1 MGDFSGFFANAA
13 AWALPVLIAIT
24 FHEAAH
30 GWAALKLGDDTAKR
44 LGRVT
49 FNPLKHVDPIG
60 TVAVP
65 GLLLVLGAPFLF
77 GWAKPVPVNFR
88 RLLNPRRDMILVAA
102 AGPGVNILLAFVS
115 ALLLHTIEY
124 LPAYAAVWSVEML
137 QRSILINLILA
148 VFNMMPVPPLDGG
161 RIAVGLL
168 PRPLALPLAR
178 LEPYGF
184 LIIIGVII
192 LLPMVGRE
200 VGVDLSVFHHV
211 ILAIVAVLWQAILT
225 LTGLR

>member
-1 MGDFSGFFANAA
+1 VGDLPAFLLNAS

-30 GWAALKLGDDTAKR
+30 GWAALQLGDDTAKR

-49 FNPLKHVDPIG
+49 FNPIKHVDPIG

-65 GLLLVLGAPFLF
+65 GLLLVMGAPFLF
-77 GWAKPVPVNFR
+77 GWARPVPVDFTRLFR
-88 RLLNPRRDMILVAA
+88 PRRDMILVAA

-124 LPAYAAVWSVEML
+124 LPAYAAGWTVEML

-168 PRPLALPLAR
+168 PRPLAMPLAR
-178 LEPYGF
+178 LERFGF
-184 LIIIGVII
+184 LIIIGVFI
-192 LLPMVGRE
+192 LVPMLGRE
-200 VGVDLSVFHHV
+200 IGVDLSVFHHV
-211 ILAIVAVLWQAILT
+211 ILTIVALLWEAILT

>member
-1 MGDFSGFFANAA
+1 MGDLPAFLLNAS

-30 GWAALKLGDDTAKR
+30 GWAALQLGDDTAKR

-49 FNPLKHVDPIG
+49 FNPIKHVDPIG

-65 GLLLVLGAPFLF
+65 GLLLVMGAPFLF
-77 GWAKPVPVNFR
+77 GWARPVPVDFT
-88 RLLNPRRDMILVAA
+88 RLLRPRRDMILVAA

-124 LPAYAAVWSVEML
+124 LPAYAAGWTVEML

-168 PRPLALPLAR
+168 PRPLAMPLAR
-178 LEPYGF
+178 LERFGF
-184 LIIIGVII
+184 LIIIGVFI
-192 LLPMVGRE
+192 LLPMLGRE
-200 VGVDLSVFHHV
+200 IGVDLSVFHHV
-211 ILAIVAVLWQAILT
+211 ILTIVVLLWEAILT
-225 LTGLR
+225 LAGLR